1 MSWLDAI
8 FRLGVALKEL
18 RREGWVRRGVR
29 KSESVADHSYS
40 LALLSML
47 LAAERGLDPFKT
59 AAIAIIHDL
68 AEAVTGD
75 IPPSEK
81 KSNMVYV
88 DAEREA
94 IRSIAEKAPAKV
106 GDLILQLYNEYSS
119 QSSEEA
125 RLVKQLDK
133 LEMALQ
139 AMAYEREGRA
149 AKGLAEEFTQSALQ
163 EISDPSLRNLL
174 SREARLC

>member
-1 MSWLDAI
+1 MSWI
-8 FRLGVALKEL
+8 VTVFRLGAALKEL

-29 KSESVADHSYS
+29 EPESVADHSYN

-47 LAAERGLDPFKT
+47 LAAERGLDPFRA

-81 KSNMVYV
+81 RSNTDYV
-88 DAEREA
+88 E
-94 IRSIAEKAPAKV
+94 AEKEAMRRIVEKTPAEI
-106 GDLILQLYNEYSS
+106 GSLILQLYNEYAS
-119 QSSEEA
+119 QSGEEA

-139 AMAYEREGRA
+139 AIVYEREGRA
-149 AKGLAEEFTQSALQ
+149 AKGLAEEFTLSALQ
-163 EISDPSLRNLL
+163 EISDPSLRSLL
-174 SREARLC
+174 REEAKLC

>member
-1 MSWLDAI
+1 VSWVATI
-8 FRLGVALKEL
+8 FGLAAALKGL

-29 KSESVADHSYS
+29 EPESVADHSYS

-59 AAIAIIHDL
+59 AAIAIVHDL

-81 KSNMVYV
+81 RSNMDYV
-88 DAEREA
+88 EAEKEA
-94 IRSIAEKAPAKV
+94 MKRIAEKVPSGV
-106 GDLILQLYNEYSS
+106 GALILQLYNEYAF

-139 AMAYEREGRA
+139 AIAYEREGRA
-149 AKGLAEEFTQSALQ
+149 AKGLAEEFTRSALQ
-163 EISDPSLRNLL
+163 EIRDPGLRSLLRG
-174 SREARLC
+174 EAELC

>member
-1 MSWLDAI
+1 MSWIVTI
-8 FRLGVALKEL
+8 FRLGAALKEL

-29 KSESVADHSYS
+29 GPESVADHSYN

-68 AEAVTGD
+68 AEALTGD

-81 KSNMVYV
+81 RSNKNHVE
-88 DAEREA
+88 AENKAMRRIVE
-94 IRSIAEKAPAKV
+94 EAPAKA
-106 GDLILQLYNEYSS
+106 GDLILQLYNEYAS

-139 AMAYEREGRA
+139 AIAYEREGRA
-149 AKGLAEEFTQSALQ
+149 AEGLAEEFTKSALQ
-163 EISDPSLRNLL
+163 EISDPSLRSLL
-174 SREARLC
+174 L